1 MSAPAPSWKTW
12 AWRGFY
18 AFLAMAAC
26 VAIWQRT
33 QIARFPDI
41 AAEETP
47 VRPVPQERTNSAP
60 PPTTRNA
67 AEVRAEILAIQ
78 LPEVYDVNTW
88 QRTSLQARRLLRS
101 VPTDALITEL
111 KAGHA
116 TDGNGMFASNALVEL
131 ASRDPLKALGLAL
144 EIDAELEKQGTDR
157 DPYPAN
163 TLAIIQS
170 LAVRDPQ
177 GARKWLEEHRGSE
190 YWPKSNAHLIE
201 GSIDNAIFIEEMHRD
216 PLAAITREHGE
227 IDEYLRQER
236 WQNFAD
242 CVGPEHWAGIAELA
256 AGARKRK
263 GTGGA
268 PSLRNGGS
276 GLYGIVASSMLHR
289 LGFDE
294 AWARADMLGLS
305 EATALDLSVQLVA
318 AEPGPAT
325 PQRAASLLE
334 KLPGETHPRL
344 ISEIASAWAGSDGV
358 AAAAW
363 LASFGNDETR
373 QALESMV
380 KSTSSS
386 DPQKAAQMALQVTD
400 QSQRAEL
407 LEHVLER
414 WSKSDPLAAEFFKRL
429 LSTGSSTTYE
439 YDSENQLVSIIDP
452 GIGTTR
458 YYHDGLG
465 RRIRKDSKG
474 VSTTYIYDGIQIL
487 SQYIDDANAAT

>member
-1 MSAPAPSWKTW
+1 
-12 AWRGFY
+12 
-18 AFLAMAAC
+18 
-26 VAIWQRT
+26 
-33 QIARFPDI
+33 
-41 AAEETP
+41 
-47 VRPVPQERTNSAP
+47 
-60 PPTTRNA
+60 
-67 AEVRAEILAIQ
+67 
-78 LPEVYDVNTW
+78 
-88 QRTSLQARRLLRS
+88 
-101 VPTDALITEL
+101 
-111 KAGHA
+111 
-116 TDGNGMFASNALVEL
+116 
-131 ASRDPLKALGLAL
+131 
-144 EIDAELEKQGTDR
+144 
-157 DPYPAN
+157 
-163 TLAIIQS
+163 
-170 LAVRDPQ
+170 
-177 GARKWLEEHRGSE
+177 
-190 YWPKSNAHLIE
+190 
-201 GSIDNAIFIEEMHRD
+201 
-216 PLAAITREHGE
+216 
-227 IDEYLRQER
+227 
-236 WQNFAD
+236 
-242 CVGPEHWAGIAELA
+242 
-256 AGARKRK
+256 
-263 GTGGA
+263 
-268 PSLRNGGS
+268 
-276 GLYGIVASSMLHR
+276 
-289 LGFDE
+289 
-294 AWARADMLGLS
+294 MLGLS